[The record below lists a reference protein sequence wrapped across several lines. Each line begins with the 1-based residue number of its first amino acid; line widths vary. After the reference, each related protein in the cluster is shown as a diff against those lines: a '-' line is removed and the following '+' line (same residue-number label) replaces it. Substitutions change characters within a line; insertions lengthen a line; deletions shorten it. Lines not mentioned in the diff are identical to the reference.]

1 MPESD
6 SIERLNTVSSFDS
19 ELQRLQAKVVQLEQ
33 QVESSKKAE
42 SEIQRLNHDLEGQIL
57 KLAVLNAQ
65 LKSLTQRLARA
76 RDQAVDASRVKSQF
90 LANMSHEIRTPM
102 NAVIGMSDLLIRS
115 QLTKQQSEFAEII
128 RDSASNLLD
137 IINDVLD
144 FSKIEAGKMRIEL
157 SDFDPCTVVEGT
169 AELLAEK
176 ARQKKL
182 QLMTFV
188 SPDLP
193 RQMRADPGRLRQVLL
208 NLVSN
213 AVKFTESGSIVI
225 SCTTVRVE
233 DNQWF
238 VRFSVSDTG
247 IGMTES
253 SLQNIFD
260 PFVQADGSVTTKYG
274 GTGLG
279 LSICRRLVELMGG
292 RLDVVSHS
300 KQGSEF
306 SFVVPLEKATAEP
319 VVRPLNLAHRKI
331 LLIGLPEIAC
341 AIIEAYCQSWTMSS
355 EKSDSMAEALE
366 MIKKASTASSAYDFA
381 VVPSFVQNA
390 SSNWL
395 VSELSKLS
403 GLCQTKLVLYSLEG
417 ERFEDA
423 VIDDSFSA
431 YISNPVKRVLLFE
444 CLSNLLQQEGKKG
457 HLPSRPRT
465 GDHSQTRLK
474 AIGQFKHLILLAE
487 DNPVNQKVA
496 LLQLERMG
504 FSAHAVAN
512 GHEALNALSRT
523 NYSLILMDCQMPELD
538 GFQTT
543 NAIRKSELLTGN
555 HIPIVAMTA
564 HAMEGDRERC
574 IAEGMDDYISKPV
587 NPQHLQSLLS
597 RWLKLESSATPT
609 PSPVGDFDSSALSQA
624 AKPDVAN
631 GINTAPVSNQAS
643 INKDTSRFGVKPSG
657 YDRHE
662 KNDLIR
668 AQMDTTEMPVVQ
680 PDCVEMRTTY
690 PVDLRRLSEDFKGAD
705 PRVISR
711 VYFSTCDRILKDAAD
726 AIISKDARALRALAF
741 EMQNNANS
749 FHAIEMIQL
758 GGELIDSVDRK
769 NWTEAKI
776 LTEALRLALD
786 NLKSFVATWRS

>member
-6 SIERLNTVSSFDS
+6 SIERLNNVNSVDS

-102 NAVIGMSDLLIRS
+102 NAVIGMSDLLLRS
-115 QLTKQQSEFAEII
+115 QLTNQQTEFAEII

-188 SPDLP
+188 SPELP

-213 AVKFTESGSIVI
+213 AVKFTESGSILI
-225 SCTTVRVE
+225 SCTTERVE

-247 IGMTES
+247 IGISELA
-253 SLQNIFD
+253 LQNIFD

-292 RLDVVSHS
+292 RLDVVSHV
-300 KQGSEF
+300 KKGSEF

-319 VVRPLNLAHRKI
+319 FIRPLNLANRRI
-331 LLIGLPEIAC
+331 LLIGLPDIARRV
-341 AIIEAYCQSWTMSS
+341 IDTYCQSWTVSS
-355 EKSDSMAEALE
+355 EKADSMAQALE
-366 MIKKASTASSAYDFA
+366 MIKQASTKGSAYDFA
-381 VVPSFVQNA
+381 AVPSFVQNT

-395 VSELSKLS
+395 ATELSKLS
-403 GLCQTKLVLYSLEG
+403 GTCQTKLVLYSLEG

-423 VIDDSFSA
+423 IIDDNFSA

-444 CLSNLLQQEGKKG
+444 CLSNLLQQEVKKG

-487 DNPVNQKVA
+487 DNQVNQKVA

-543 NAIRKSELLTGN
+543 SAIRKNELLTGN

-587 NPQHLQSLLS
+587 NPQHLQALLT
-597 RWLKLESSATPT
+597 RWLKLENRETSQGAADPANAMNQGSV
-609 PSPVGDFDSSALSQA
+609 SSQA
-624 AKPDVAN
+624 TVNKE
-631 GINTAPVSNQAS
+631 VSH
-643 INKDTSRFGVKPSG
+643 FGVKPSG
-657 YDRHE
+657 YDRHG
-662 KNDLIR
+662 KSDLLR
-668 AQMDTTEMPVVQ
+668 AQLDTAEMPVAQ
-680 PDCVEMRTTY
+680 PDCVEMRTTH
-690 PVDLRRLSEDFKGAD
+690 PVDLRRLSEDYSGAD

-741 EMQNNANS
+741 EIQSNSNS
-749 FHAIEMIQL
+749 FHAIEMTQL
-758 GGELIDSVDRK
+758 SGELADSVDRK
-769 NWTEAKI
+769 KWTESKI

-786 NLKSFVATWRS
+786 NLKSFVAAWRQ

>member
-6 SIERLNTVSSFDS
+6 SIERLNSVSSFDS

-102 NAVIGMSDLLIRS
+102 NAVIGMSDLLLRS
-115 QLTKQQSEFAEII
+115 QLTNQQSEFAEII

-188 SPDLP
+188 SPELP

-225 SCTTVRVE
+225 SCTTERVE

-247 IGMTES
+247 IGISEL
-253 SLQNIFD
+253 SLQNIFE

-279 LSICRRLVELMGG
+279 LSICSRLVELMGG
-292 RLDVVSHS
+292 RLAVVSNP
-300 KQGSEF
+300 KKGSEF

-319 VVRPLNLAHRKI
+319 FVRPLNLSSRKI
-331 LLIGLPEIAC
+331 LLIGIPDVARR
-341 AIIEAYCQSWTMSS
+341 IIESYCQSWTVSS
-355 EKSDSMAEALE
+355 EQTNSMATALE
-366 MIKKASTASSAYDFA
+366 MIKQASTNGSAYDFA
-381 VVPSFVQNA
+381 VVPSFVQNV

-395 VSELSKLS
+395 ATELANLF
-403 GLCQTKLVLYSLEG
+403 GACQTKLVLYSLEG

-423 VIDDSFSA
+423 LIDDNFSA

-444 CLSNLLQQEGKKG
+444 CLSNLLQQEVKKG

-474 AIGQFKHLILLAE
+474 AIGEFKHLILLAE

-587 NPQHLQSLLS
+587 NPQHLQALLS
-597 RWLKLESSATPT
+597 RWLKLENRSTSMP
-609 PSPVGDFDSSALSQA
+609 PPVGESSTLSQA
-624 AKPDVAN
+624 ASFDSAN
-631 GINTAPVSNQAS
+631 TMNQAYVG
-643 INKDTSRFGVKPSG
+643 NQVPLNNDANRFGVNPSG
-657 YDRHE
+657 YNRHE
-662 KNDLIR
+662 KGDSLR
-668 AQMDTTEMPVVQ
+668 AQLDTSEMPAVQ

-690 PVDLRRLSEDFKGAD
+690 PVDLRRLSEDYAGAD

-711 VYFSTCDRILKDAAD
+711 VMSDNLNC
-726 AIISKDARALRALAF
+726 
-741 EMQNNANS
+741 
-749 FHAIEMIQL
+749 
-758 GGELIDSVDRK
+758 
-769 NWTEAKI
+769 
-776 LTEALRLALD
+776 RLAT
-786 NLKSFVATWRS
+786 V

>member
-6 SIERLNTVSSFDS
+6 SIERLNSISSVNS
-19 ELQRLQAKVVQLEQ
+19 ELQHLQAKVVQLEQ

-102 NAVIGMSDLLIRS
+102 NAVIGMSDLLLRS
-115 QLTKQQSEFAEII
+115 QLSNQQTEFAEII

-188 SPDLP
+188 SPELP

-213 AVKFTESGSIVI
+213 AVKFTESGSVVI
-225 SCTTVRVE
+225 GCTTERVE

-238 VRFSVSDTG
+238 VRFAVSDTG
-247 IGMTES
+247 IGISES
-253 SLQNIFD
+253 SLQNIFE
-260 PFVQADGSVTTKYG
+260 PFVQADGSVATKYG

-279 LSICRRLVELMGG
+279 LSICSRLVELMGG
-292 RLDVVSHS
+292 RLAVVSDP
-300 KQGSEF
+300 KKGSEF
-306 SFVVPLEKATAEP
+306 SFTVPLENAIAEP

-331 LLIGLPEIAC
+331 LLIGLPDVARR
-341 AIIEAYCQSWTMSS
+341 IIESYCQSWSVSS
-355 EKSDSMAEALE
+355 VHADSMAQALE
-366 MIKKASTASSAYDFA
+366 MIKQASTNHSAYDFA
-381 VVPSFVQNA
+381 VVPSFVQSA

-395 VSELSKLS
+395 ATELAKPS
-403 GLCQTKLVLYSLEG
+403 GSCSTKLVLYSLEG

-423 VIDDSFSA
+423 VIDDNFSA

-444 CLSNLLQQEGKKG
+444 CLSNLLQQEVKKG

-474 AIGQFKHLILLAE
+474 AIGEFKHLILLAE

-538 GFQTT
+538 GFQAT
-543 NAIRKSELLTGN
+543 NAIRKNELLTGN

-587 NPQHLQSLLS
+587 NPQHLQSLLTK
-597 RWLKLESSATPT
+597 WLKLENKPTPT
-609 PSPVGDFDSSALSQA
+609 PPPVGDFATSTLSQA
-624 AKPDVAN
+624 HSGA
-631 GINTAPVSNQAS
+631 
-643 INKDTSRFGVKPSG
+643 SRFGVKPSG

-662 KNDLIR
+662 KSDSIR
-668 AQMDTTEMPVVQ
+668 SQLDTSEMPAVQ
-680 PDCVEMRTTY
+680 PDCVDMRTTY
-690 PVDLRRLSEDFKGAD
+690 PVDLRRLSEDYSGAD

-711 VYFSTCDRILKDAAD
+711 VYFSTCDRILKDVAD

-741 EMQNNANS
+741 EMQSNANS
-749 FHAIEMIQL
+749 FHALEMSQL
-758 GGELIDSVDRK
+758 GAELIESVDRK

-776 LTEALRLALD
+776 LAEALRLALE
-786 NLKSFVATWRS
+786 NLKSFVATWRP